1 MNDFYSRL
9 KAGLAMGS
17 EEKKAELIE
26 LFRENRY
33 REPVKAIVSL
43 IVLRQYLN
51 NPLEADY
58 HLFNHYLSCSISDMA
73 VKSIPVLVEHIDAV
87 SDLMNEFPLQCDN
100 GNMLASYMKQGDIES
115 AREMIAGS
123 NRDCSRQCYEIA
135 DMLIEIDKNASAA
148 FMKRAISGDM
158 KQNTYLIL
166 LYMKHYI
173 QAYGIESAYALM
185 TERIS
190 MDNIDNNA
198 VKYRFA
204 VLFEDIAP
212 SKAVSLYRDI
222 IKSGTQYL
230 DTEERINKLTKN
242 KNGYNINDTD
252 ESNDNIV
259 F

>member
-1 MNDFYSRL
+1 MNDFQSRL
-9 KAGLAMGS
+9 KAGVAMNP
-17 EEKKAELIE
+17 EDRKAELIE
-26 LFRENRY
+26 LFRETRY
-33 REPVKAIVSL
+33 REPVQAIVIL
-43 IVLRQYLN
+43 IILRQYLN
-51 NPLEADY
+51 NPLEADF
-58 HLFNHYLSCSISDMA
+58 HLFNHYLTIGINDMA
-73 VKSIPVLVEHIDAV
+73 VELIEHFAGNTEAI
-87 SDLMNEFPLQCDN
+87 SDLLNEFPLQCPN
-100 GNMLASYMKQGDIES
+100 GNELTSYLRQGDLDS
-115 AREMIAGS
+115 VRELTAGI

-135 DMLIEIDKNASAA
+135 DLLIEIDKNASAA
-148 FMKRAISGDM
+148 FIKRSVMGDI

-173 QAYGIESAYALM
+173 QAYGIQSAYTLM

-190 MDNIDNNA
+190 MDNIDENA

-204 VLFEDIAP
+204 VLFEDTAP
-212 SKAVSLYRDI
+212 SKAISLYRDI